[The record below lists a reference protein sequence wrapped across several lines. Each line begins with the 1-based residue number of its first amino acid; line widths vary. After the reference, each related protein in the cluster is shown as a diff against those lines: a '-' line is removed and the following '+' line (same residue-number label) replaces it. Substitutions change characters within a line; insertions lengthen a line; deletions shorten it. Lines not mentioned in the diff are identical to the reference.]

1 MIFCRLSGLGFVGCN
16 HVYFGIY
23 SGRKFARKRGHKSSM
38 QNLFAVILAA
48 GKGTRMKS
56 KTHKVLHPV
65 CGKPMVQ
72 HVIDQLHAIGTSKTI
87 MVVGYL
93 GETVKAKLSSE
104 VLFAQQEQQL
114 GTAHAVMQA
123 KPLLQDLQGTTIVL
137 NGDHPLFTRETLQKL
152 VETHQ
157 ESGAAAT
164 VLTAHMQ
171 DATGYGRVVRY
182 EDGSVERIVEHK
194 DATDDELLIQEINTG
209 TFCFDNQK
217 LFAALEK
224 VNNDNAQGEYYL
236 PDALTILREGGE
248 RISAQVIQD
257 VNEAMGVNDRLQLA
271 EAEKL
276 MRERI
281 LRGHM
286 LNGVTIVHPEN
297 TYIEAD
303 VIIGEDTVIE
313 PGCFL
318 RGQTVIGESCRIG
331 PGADLKDVS
340 VADSSR
346 ISYTVLHESSIEK
359 NVSVG
364 PFVYVRSG
372 TKLAEDVKVGC
383 FVDLKKAELGS
394 GTKVSHLAYVGDA
407 EVGENVNIACGVV
420 TVNYD
425 GIRKHKTTI
434 KADSFV
440 GCNVNLVAPV
450 TLEKGSYVAAGS
462 TITDRVPE
470 DSFAIARQR
479 QVTKEG
485 YAKLLMEKIKDSNK

>member
-1 MIFCRLSGLGFVGCN
+1 
-16 HVYFGIY
+16 
-23 SGRKFARKRGHKSSM
+23 M

-72 HVIDQLHAIGTSKTI
+72 HVIDQLNAIGTSKTI

-93 GETVKAKLSSE
+93 GETVKAALSSE
-104 VLFAQQEQQL
+104 VLFVEQEQQL

-123 KPLLQDLQGTTIVL
+123 KPLLNREHGTTIVL
-137 NGDHPLFTRETLQKL
+137 NGDHPLFTKETLQKL
-152 VETHQ
+152 IEKHH

-171 DATGYGRVVRY
+171 DATGYGRIVRHA
-182 EDGSVERIVEHK
+182 DGSVERIVEHK
-194 DATDDELLIQEINTG
+194 DATDEELLIKEVNTG

-217 LFAALEK
+217 LFATLEK
-224 VNNDNAQGEYYL
+224 VNNNNAQGEYYL
-236 PDALTILREGGE
+236 PDVLSILRESGD
-248 RISAQVIQD
+248 RISAEVIGD

-281 LRGHM
+281 LRQHM
-286 LNGVTIVHPEN
+286 LNGVTIVHPKN

-303 VIIGEDTVIE
+303 VVIGADTVIE
-313 PGCFL
+313 PGSFL
-318 RGQTVIGESCRIG
+318 RGKTVIGESCQIG
-331 PGADLKDVS
+331 PNADLKDVT
-340 VADSSR
+340 VADSSKL
-346 ISYTVLHESSIEK
+346 SYTVIHESTVDQK
-359 NVSVG
+359 VNVG
-364 PFVYVRSG
+364 PYVYIRPG
-372 TKLAEDVKVGC
+372 TKLAENVKVGC
-383 FVDLKKAELGS
+383 FVDLKKAQLGA

-425 GIRKHKTTI
+425 GMKKHKTTI
-434 KADSFV
+434 KDDSFV

-450 TLEKGSYVAAGS
+450 TLEKGAYVAAGS
-462 TITDRVPE
+462 TITDHVPE

-485 YAKLLMEKIKDSNK
+485 YAKLLMDKMKDSNK

>member
-1 MIFCRLSGLGFVGCN
+1 
-16 HVYFGIY
+16 
-23 SGRKFARKRGHKSSM
+23 M

-72 HVIDQLHAIGTSKTI
+72 HVIDQLNAIGTSKTI

-93 GETVKAKLSSE
+93 GETVKAALSSE
-104 VLFAQQEQQL
+104 VLFVEQEQQL

-123 KPLLQDLQGTTIVL
+123 KPLLNREQGTTIVL
-137 NGDHPLFTRETLQKL
+137 NGDHPLFTKETLQKL
-152 VETHQ
+152 IKNHH

-171 DATGYGRVVRY
+171 DATGYGRIVRHA
-182 EDGSVERIVEHK
+182 DGSVERIVEHK
-194 DATDDELLIQEINTG
+194 DATEEERQIKEVNTG

-224 VNNDNAQGEYYL
+224 VNNNNAQGEYYL
-236 PDALTILREGGE
+236 PDVLSILRESGD
-248 RISAQVIQD
+248 RISAEVIGD
-257 VNEAMGVNDRLQLA
+257 VNEAMGVNDRLQLS

-281 LRGHM
+281 LRQHM

-303 VIIGEDTVIE
+303 VVIGADTVIE
-313 PGCFL
+313 PGSFL
-318 RGQTVIGESCRIG
+318 RGKTIIGKSCQIG
-331 PGADLKDVS
+331 PNADLKDVT
-340 VADSSR
+340 VADSSKL
-346 ISYTVLHESSIEK
+346 SYTVIHDSMIDQK
-359 NVSVG
+359 VNVG
-364 PFVYVRSG
+364 PYVYIRPG
-372 TKLAEDVKVGC
+372 TKLAEKVKVGC
-383 FVDLKKAELGS
+383 FVDLKKAQLGA

-425 GIRKHKTTI
+425 GINKHKTTI
-434 KADSFV
+434 KDHSFV

-450 TLEKGSYVAAGS
+450 TLEKGAYVAAGS

-479 QVTKEG
+479 QITKEG
-485 YAKLLMEKIKDSNK
+485 YAKLLMDKMKDSDK